1 MCQVRGSC
9 GSPARLH
16 ERSAVTDKPQIPVLT
31 HAWLPIVAA
40 ITVAG
45 AIVLGPRGA
54 VSSLVPDDP
63 IETRILTE
71 LRLPRVTLGFLAG
84 AALATAGMAF
94 QAVFRNALATPYTLG
109 VSAGASLGAAVYAHL
124 GLAASLAGIPGYA
137 LAALSG
143 ALLAIALVYA
153 VAQATYAF
161 SSSTLLLAGVAISF
175 VCTSVILAIQYIG
188 DVTTSFR
195 IGRWL
200 LGGLDVVGFQPV
212 VHVLPFAAIGIAI
225 LLAVSR
231 DLDLL
236 AVGEESAA
244 SRGVAVATVKKLIFA
259 AASLMVGGVVAT
271 CGPIG
276 FVGLVVP
283 HIGRLLVGPGHRT
296 LGLFSVLAGGTFLV
310 ACDALGRTV
319 VAPVEIPVGIITALI
334 GGPFFLAMLVQ
345 GHARRRLRGA
355 A

>member
-1 MCQVRGSC
+1 MLKYV
-9 GSPARLH
+9 
-16 ERSAVTDKPQIPVLT
+16 
-31 HAWLPIVAA
+31 WLPVVAV

-45 AIVLGPRGA
+45 AVALGPGGA
-54 VSSLVPDDP
+54 MSSLMPDDP
-63 IETRILTE
+63 IEARILSE
-71 LRLPRVTLGFLAG
+71 VRIPRVTLGFLAG

-94 QAVFRNALATPYTLG
+94 QALFRNALATPYTLG
-109 VSAGASLGAAVYAHL
+109 VSAGASLGAAIYVHL
-124 GLAASLAGIPGYA
+124 GIAASLAGIPGYA
-137 LAALSG
+137 FAALAG

-153 VAQATYAF
+153 IARATSGF

-175 VCTSVILAIQYIG
+175 LFTSVILAIQYIG

-200 LGGLDVVGFQPV
+200 LGGLEVVGFLPV
-212 VHVLPFAAIGIAI
+212 IHVLPFAVVGIAI
-225 LLAVSR
+225 LLAISR

-236 AVGEESAA
+236 VVGEEAAA
-244 SRGVAVATVKKLIFA
+244 SRGVSVTTVKKLIFA

-283 HIGRLLVGPGHRT
+283 HIGRLVFGPKHRT
-296 LGLFSVLAGGTFLV
+296 LGPFSVLAGGTFLV
-310 ACDALGRTV
+310 ACDAVGRTV
-319 VAPVEIPVGIITALI
+319 VAPVEIPVGIVTALI

-345 GHARRRLRGA
+345 GHTRQQLT
-355 A
+355 

>member
-1 MCQVRGSC
+1 
-9 GSPARLH
+9 
-16 ERSAVTDKPQIPVLT
+16 VLK
-31 HAWLPIVAA
+31 HAWLPIVAV

-45 AIVLGPRGA
+45 AIALGPRGA
-54 VSSLVPDDP
+54 MSSLLPNDP
-63 IETRILTE
+63 IEARILRE
-71 LRLPRVTLGFLAG
+71 VRIPRVTLGFLAG

-94 QAVFRNALATPYTLG
+94 QALFRNALATPYTLG
-109 VSAGASLGAAVYAHL
+109 VSAGASLGAAIYMHL
-124 GLAASLAGIPGYA
+124 GITASLAGIPGSA
-137 LAALSG
+137 FAAFAG
-143 ALLAIALVYA
+143 AFLAIALVYA
-153 VAQATYAF
+153 VARATDGF

-175 VCTSVILAIQYIG
+175 LFTSVILAIQYIG

-200 LGGLDVVGFQPV
+200 LGGLEVVGFLPV
-212 VHVLPFAAIGIAI
+212 IHVLPFAVAGIAM
-225 LLAVSR
+225 LLAISR

-236 AVGEESAA
+236 VVGEESAA
-244 SRGVAVATVKKLIFA
+244 SRGVAVTTVKKLVFA

-283 HIGRLLVGPGHRT
+283 HIGRLVVGARHRT
-296 LGLFSVLAGGTFLV
+296 LTPFSLLAGGTFLV
-310 ACDALGRTV
+310 ACDAVGRTV

-345 GHARRRLRGA
+345 GQTRWRLRG
-355 A
+355 

>member
-1 MCQVRGSC
+1 
-9 GSPARLH
+9 
-16 ERSAVTDKPQIPVLT
+16 VLR
-31 HAWLPIVAA
+31 HAWLPTVAL

-45 AIVLGPRGA
+45 AVALGPRGA
-54 VSSLVPDDP
+54 VSSLLPDDP
-63 IETRILTE
+63 VEARILSE
-71 LRLPRVTLGFLAG
+71 VRIPRVTLGFLAG

-94 QAVFRNALATPYTLG
+94 QALFRNALATPYTLG
-109 VSAGASLGAAVYAHL
+109 VSAGASLGAAIYVHL
-124 GLAASLAGIPGYA
+124 GITASLAGIPGSAFAA
-137 LAALSG
+137 LAG
-143 ALLAIALVYA
+143 AFLAIGLVYA
-153 VAQATYAF
+153 VARATYGF

-175 VCTSVILAIQYIG
+175 LFTSVILAIQYIG

-200 LGGLDVVGFQPV
+200 LGGLEVVGFLPV
-212 VHVLPFAAIGIAI
+212 IHVLPFAVVGIAI
-225 LLAVSR
+225 LLAISR

-236 AVGEESAA
+236 VAGEESAA
-244 SRGVAVATVKKLIFA
+244 TRGVPVTTVKKLIFT

-283 HIGRLLVGPGHRT
+283 HIGRLVVGARHRT
-296 LGLFSVLAGGTFLV
+296 LARFSVLAGGTFLV
-310 ACDALGRTV
+310 ACDAVGRTV

-345 GHARRRLRGA
+345 GHTRQRLRGSA
-355 A
+355 

>member
-1 MCQVRGSC
+1 
-9 GSPARLH
+9 
-16 ERSAVTDKPQIPVLT
+16 VLK
-31 HAWLPIVAA
+31 HAWLPIVAV

-45 AIVLGPRGA
+45 AIALGPRGA
-54 VSSLVPDDP
+54 MSSLMPDDP
-63 IETRILTE
+63 IEARILNE
-71 LRLPRVTLGFLAG
+71 VRIPRVTLGFLAG

-94 QAVFRNALATPYTLG
+94 QALFRNALATPYTLG
-109 VSAGASLGAAVYAHL
+109 VSAGASLGAAIYVHL
-124 GLAASLAGIPGYA
+124 GITASLAGIPGSAFAA
-137 LAALSG
+137 LAG
-143 ALLAIALVYA
+143 AFLAIGLVYA
-153 VAQATYAF
+153 VARATYGF

-175 VCTSVILAIQYIG
+175 LFTSVILAIQYIG

-200 LGGLDVVGFQPV
+200 LGGLEVVGFLPV
-212 VHVLPFAAIGIAI
+212 IHVLPFAVVGIAI
-225 LLAVSR
+225 VLAISR

-236 AVGEESAA
+236 VVGEESAA
-244 SRGVAVATVKKLIFA
+244 SRGVPVTMVKKLIFA

-283 HIGRLLVGPGHRT
+283 HIGRLALGARHRT
-296 LGLFSVLAGGTFLV
+296 LAPFSVLAGGTFLV
-310 ACDALGRTV
+310 ACDAVGRTV

-345 GHARRRLRGA
+345 GHTRQHFRG
-355 A
+355 